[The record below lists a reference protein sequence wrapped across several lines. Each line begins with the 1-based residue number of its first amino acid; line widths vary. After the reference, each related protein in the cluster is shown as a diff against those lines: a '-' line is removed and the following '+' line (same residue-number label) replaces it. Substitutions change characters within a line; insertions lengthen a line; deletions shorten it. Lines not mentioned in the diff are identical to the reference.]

1 VALTLVDS
9 GVLIGLLDSSD
20 AYHDACKQ
28 AFVEFSESRQAIAM
42 STISLTEILV
52 HPMRK
57 SVEATRKT
65 LSALEKLAI
74 TFVDVTPAIAQSAAK
89 LRAKHAQLRTPAAL
103 IISTAQH
110 GGVERLFTTDSRL
123 MKFAPRG
130 VRVQPVD

>member
-1 VALTLVDS
+1 
-9 GVLIGLLDSSD
+9 
-20 AYHDACKQ
+20 
-28 AFVEFSESRQAIAM
+28 M

-57 SVEATRKT
+57 GVEATRKT
-65 LSALEKLAI
+65 LTALEKLAI
-74 TFVDVTPAIAQSAAK
+74 TFIDVTPAIAQSAAK
-89 LRAKHAQLRTPAAL
+89 LRARHSQLRTPDAL

-110 GGVERLFTTDSRL
+110 AEVERLFTTDSRL